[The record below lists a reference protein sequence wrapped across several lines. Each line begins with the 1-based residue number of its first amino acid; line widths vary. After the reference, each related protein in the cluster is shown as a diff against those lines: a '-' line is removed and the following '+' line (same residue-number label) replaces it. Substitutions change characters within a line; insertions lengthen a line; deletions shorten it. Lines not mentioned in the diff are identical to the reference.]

1 MFRSKL
7 FTAAFSI
14 LSVLILGLL
23 FIFFYL
29 VFGNGKARLE
39 QAYSGN
45 AVQED
50 TVIAAAEQTELQ
62 TDMEI
67 VPETSSREQ
76 EASVSASEEA
86 VKTEETVSAEEQTST
101 AAASDEE
108 TAAAPAD
115 TSVRAL
121 KADEPHNYP
130 VIGQDIPETGIIT
143 IIKSGDNGEG
153 IVFHAAPQF
162 DAADT
167 PGNVVNYSGAFDITG
182 KTYILSN
189 GNPFLLYKT
198 FDNYYVTSSPAYM
211 SYVTQP
217 DNRRTIQPDAS
228 KICDFGLSEGEE
240 IVIRIFHEDGNHIIF
255 TIYNYNPASGELL
268 PVLENVIAVYQPN
281 GVADFEY
288 HNADGLPHKGT
299 IAFETVQGAEYSK
312 LVDVNFESPVSFR
325 LGERSEVVLHN

>member
-7 FTAAFSI
+7 FTVAFSI

-29 VFGNGKARLE
+29 VFGNGKSRIQ
-39 QAYSGN
+39 QAVVEN
-45 AVQED
+45 DTPAQAV
-50 TVIAAAEQTELQ
+50 AETEF
-62 TDMEI
+62 
-67 VPETSSREQ
+67 VPEFQTNQDSAANPDTAFSKPDET
-76 EASVSASEEA
+76 VSTPESTD
-86 VKTEETVSAEEQTST
+86 VKTEKEDDTTVAGYEEI
-101 AAASDEE
+101 E
-108 TAAAPAD
+108 TAPED

-121 KADEPHNYP
+121 RSDEMHSLP
-130 VIGQDIPETGIIT
+130 VIGQDISETGIVT

-167 PGNVVNYSGAFDITG
+167 PGNVVNYSGAFDITA
-182 KTYILSN
+182 KIYIMNN
-189 GNPFLLYKT
+189 GTPFLLYKT
-198 FDNYYVTSSPAYM
+198 FDGYYVTSSTNYM
-211 SYVTQP
+211 SYTTMP
-217 DNRRTIQPDAS
+217 DNKRTIQPDAS
-228 KICDFGLSEGEE
+228 KIGDFGLSEGEE
-240 IVIRIFHEDGNHIIF
+240 IVVRIHQEDGNHLIF
-255 TIYNYNPASGELL
+255 TMYNYSPASGELL